1 MRRVLLLLLFLMLI
15 PWADIHAQP
24 FAPTGSVRTCTDC
37 DTTACTAQQMIA
49 IEPVPGTGQGLPYIC
64 DTSTGF
70 FVPWP
75 GGAGGGAPI
84 SASYLTLGLNG
95 VLTAE
100 RVFTCD
106 PAGSLSCADTG
117 ANGTYTP
124 ILNVAHANVW
134 TATQT
139 YNIPSVTEAII
150 IDHAASASPG
160 VSDGNPIVM
169 TGRSDDGTPH
179 RLDWRFFVDAET
191 NAGQSSLHFQQR
203 NDAGSFTQKFAIGSL
218 GLAVIGPKIGAGAQE
233 VLRLWTDPTT
243 PAVNDGPRIVFHAE
257 DSFSNDQQYGQL
269 QVLASDVTDGSE
281 DGSLSVNLTRASTI
295 TSVFTL
301 TSLGNM
307 VFGSA
312 VDETRDL
319 TFNRGATDGTIRYD
333 GSLFDFINGGITGND
348 VTVGTVDEARLDAN
362 VVLDNEANSYTG
374 GGLQDFGAGSVK
386 LPITDTALAAQGRVR
401 VASTG
406 TGSYYY
412 DTAQRQHAITGSDI
426 ANSQAGS
433 CTFAAGVSCA
443 VTLPVTEADAS
454 YLVMV
459 SCSDSR
465 IFWADTKATTGFTI
479 NASASTSGVCDW
491 RLVR

>member
-1 MRRVLLLLLFLMLI
+1 MRRVLLFLLFLVLI
-15 PWADIHAQP
+15 PCAYIHAQP

-37 DTTACTAQQMIA
+37 DTTACTSQQMIA

-64 DTSTGF
+64 DTTTGL

-95 VLTAE
+95 TLTAE

-106 PAGSLSCADTG
+106 PSLTCADTG
-117 ANGTYTP
+117 ANGTLTP
-124 ILNVAHANVW
+124 ALNMANPNTW
-134 TATQT
+134 MATQT
-139 YNIPSVTEAII
+139 FNIPSITEAII

-218 GLAVIGPKIGAGAQE
+218 GMAVIGPKIGAGAQE

-243 PAVNDGPRIVFHAE
+243 PALNDGPRIVFHAE
-257 DSFSNDQQYGQL
+257 DSLSNDTQYGQL
-269 QVLASDVTDGSE
+269 QVLASDVTDGTE
-281 DGSLSVNLTRASTI
+281 DGDLSVNLTINGST
-295 TSVFTL
+295 TSVFSL
-301 TSLGNM
+301 FGTSGGNM
-307 VFGSA
+307 RFGRG
-312 VDETRDL
+312 VDENRDL
-319 TFNRGATDGTIRYD
+319 TFNRGVTDGVIRYD
-333 GSLFDFINGGITGND
+333 GSLFDFINGGISGGD
-348 VTVGTVDEARLDAN
+348 VTSGTVDEARLDAN
-362 VVLDNEANSYTG
+362 AVMDNEANAYTG
-374 GGLQDFGAGSVK
+374 GLLQDFGAAAVK
-386 LPITDTALAAQGRVR
+386 LPITDTALAAQGRAR

-412 DTAQRQHAITGSDI
+412 DTAQRQHAITASDI

-454 YLVMV
+454 YLVVV

-465 IFWADTKATTGFTI
+465 IFWADTKLTTGFTI

-491 RLVR
+491 RLIR